1 VIGKGVNHVVGT
13 GCKPCVRYGPFHFWW
28 AHQDLNLGPKDY
40 ESRHPK
46 KTIRISRGY
55 SASLSVFEYLCDY
68 INKITRNTISLF
80 GFEKQSIFGA
90 MTKTPRCSKVLFR
103 NQALLKV
110 TLLNLWQVL
119 MAARPKAVA
128 IFIKESIS
136 GYFILRTRFTY

>member
-1 VIGKGVNHVVGT
+1 
-13 GCKPCVRYGPFHFWW
+13 
-28 AHQDLNLGPKDY
+28 
-40 ESRHPK
+40 
-46 KTIRISRGY
+46 
-55 SASLSVFEYLCDY
+55 
-68 INKITRNTISLF
+68 
-80 GFEKQSIFGA
+80 

-128 IFIKESIS
+128 ILIKESIS

>member
-1 VIGKGVNHVVGT
+1 
-13 GCKPCVRYGPFHFWW
+13 
-28 AHQDLNLGPKDY
+28 
-40 ESRHPK
+40 
-46 KTIRISRGY
+46 
-55 SASLSVFEYLCDY
+55 
-68 INKITRNTISLF
+68 
-80 GFEKQSIFGA
+80 